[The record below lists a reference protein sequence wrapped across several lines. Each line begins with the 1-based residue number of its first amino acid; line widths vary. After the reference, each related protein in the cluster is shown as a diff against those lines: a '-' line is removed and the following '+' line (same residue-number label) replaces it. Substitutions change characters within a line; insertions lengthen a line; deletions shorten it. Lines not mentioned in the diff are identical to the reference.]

1 MAVLRAAGKAA
12 VGIVPAAQLARLGLP
27 ALVAGGVLA
36 VLVLGAGC
44 WVIASDARRPGGP
57 GPGSLARERRHP
69 GYPGPGPTRR
79 GQKPRLA
86 MAAAAAV
93 TRPARR
99 G

>member
-44 WVIASDARRPGGP
+44 WVIASDARASRAAKVLGAWRGAAADPAPPVAAFPPPRP
-57 GPGSLARERRHP
+57 RRRWP
-69 GYPGPGPTRR
+69 WNTRR
-79 GQKPRLA
+79 
-86 MAAAAAV
+86 
-93 TRPARR
+93 
-99 G
+99 